1 MTQLYF
7 DCFSGVSG
15 DMILGALVDAGLPF
29 KDLVRGLRA
38 LPADGYVLKSKKVI
52 RGGLHAT
59 KVDVVVRDGFRS
71 PVPLSRIQRI
81 IASSRLPAP
90 VKDLSR
96 EVFERLARA
105 EGVAHRVSPSEV
117 QFHEVG
123 VVDSLVDV
131 TGSVLGCHLL
141 GVDRASASSVN
152 LGSGLM
158 DSAHGR
164 LPVPGPAVAL
174 LTRGV
179 PVYSAGPVRELTT
192 PTGLAL
198 LSTLVQEYGPFPLM
212 RPTAIGYGAGSA
224 DPDGWPNVLRIFLGE
239 SISASLGDTETVVQ
253 IETNL
258 DDLHPQAYETV
269 MDRVFAAGALDV
281 TLTPVIM
288 KHGRPGIVLAALAS
302 REKAEAV
309 AGVMFRET
317 TTLGVR
323 LQEMGRRV
331 LRRRIESV
339 RTRGG
344 MVRVKVAEIG
354 EGGTKAAPE
363 YQDCKRIAEQTG
375 RPVREV
381 MEEAVLAYRKQAQ
394 GKGKK

>member
-1 MTQLYF
+1 
-7 DCFSGVSG
+7 
-15 DMILGALVDAGLPF
+15 
-29 KDLVRGLRA
+29 
-38 LPADGYVLKSKKVI
+38 
-52 RGGLHAT
+52 
-59 KVDVVVRDGFRS
+59 
-71 PVPLSRIQRI
+71 
-81 IASSRLPAP
+81 
-90 VKDLSR
+90 
-96 EVFERLARA
+96 
-105 EGVAHRVSPSEV
+105 
-117 QFHEVG
+117 
-123 VVDSLVDV
+123 
-131 TGSVLGCHLL
+131 
-141 GVDRASASSVN
+141 
-152 LGSGLM
+152 
-158 DSAHGR
+158 
-164 LPVPGPAVAL
+164 
-174 LTRGV
+174 
-179 PVYSAGPVRELTT
+179 
-192 PTGLAL
+192 
-198 LSTLVQEYGPFPLM
+198 ST
-212 RPTAIGYGAGSA
+212 
-224 DPDGWPNVLRIFLGE
+224 
-239 SISASLGDTETVVQ
+239 SASLGDTETVVQ